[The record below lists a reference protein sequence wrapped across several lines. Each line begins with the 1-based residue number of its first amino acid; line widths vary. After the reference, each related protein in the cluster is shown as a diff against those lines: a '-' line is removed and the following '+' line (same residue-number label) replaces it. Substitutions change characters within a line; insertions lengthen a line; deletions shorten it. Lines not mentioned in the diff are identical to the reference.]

1 MFIQN
6 NLELQEV
13 LSLHGFVVHG
23 FAVHGFLL
31 GFNSLFL
38 TVQTQSSRI
47 FRMIIT
53 KIAAEI
59 FSLFAHSFLSNHF
72 AALGSD
78 SMGVIMEWLSVI
90 IFFYS
95 LEGRLVKKC
104 YQMLTILTIFKRKM
118 AKNWTLK
125 KVFPHFWVLVLKRNS
140 LFTDSLFT
148 FFCFPQNPRRVRT
161 SCIWHLWGVESSK
174 DKSGS

>member
-1 MFIQN
+1 MDGATSA
-6 NLELQEV
+6 LQEV

-59 FSLFAHSFLSNHF
+59 CSLFAHSFLSNHF
-72 AALGSD
+72 TALGSD
-78 SMGVIMEWLSVI
+78 SVGVIV
-90 IFFYS
+90 
-95 LEGRLVKKC
+95 V
-104 YQMLTILTIFKRKM
+104 
-118 AKNWTLK
+118 
-125 KVFPHFWVLVLKRNS
+125 
-140 LFTDSLFT
+140 
-148 FFCFPQNPRRVRT
+148 
-161 SCIWHLWGVESSK
+161 
-174 DKSGS
+174 